1 MNILNY
7 LDNQLEM
14 FKQNNNTYPELI
26 IMNKETKDKVFA
38 ELLTISD
45 LSLCWADKKDN
56 YKGIKIKIK
65 KDTQLEL
72 K

>member
-7 LDNQLEM
+7 LDNQLEI
-14 FKQNNNTYPELI
+14 FKQKNNNYPTLI
-26 IMNKETKDKVFA
+26 IMNKEMKDKIFA
-38 ELLTISD
+38 ELFKFSD